1 MIKTPECLRVL
12 SAEELAAVPV
22 ATPGEIRAVLRRAGE
37 ELREAATA
45 PKRVVR
51 MRGHIVG
58 VTRPAYV
65 SAGLD
70 SSYYLDDDETGTPIG
85 SGGAARGYPPPS
97 SVEPSLRA
105 GVRVRPRARS
115 AQNNPAGTSPA
126 DRKES

>member
-1 MIKTPECLRVL
+1 MRTPPECLRPL
-12 SAEELAAVPV
+12 TPEEYAAVPPLTHEQIC
-22 ATPGEIRAVLRRAGE
+22 AALRRAGE

-51 MRGHIVG
+51 MRGRIVS

-70 SSYYLDDDETGTPIG
+70 SSYYLDDDETETTVGIDG
-85 SGGAARGYPPPS
+85 SAQGLSPLPLGAGLS
-97 SVEPSLRA
+97 IRA

-115 AQNNPAGTSPA
+115 AQNNPTGTSPA
-126 DRKES
+126 DKEG